1 MPEQRSNF
9 NFWLVLVYLSPLYV
23 LAMWPIMVW
32 INKVNSPD
40 VAISEQQSRS
50 FSTDREMAKPERIM
64 PQLPPNRYGVEDPN
78 SDSDRM
84 LSQYDPILDEMNFSG
99 ETEVAAPKGKGKPKP
114 KSSKAWNRPTQEAGP
129 LEQKASPNHIAKM
142 NKVGNKSGVLTNIVG
157 NALTSKIGKSIV
169 TSVFNNKFVVEAFVN
184 RSTVKGQLENPQKM
198 VDFLK
203 GSSQVSTFFN
213 DKVVKSVLDNPELLN
228 AVLGSQMADT
238 IINSPAGQALINNPA
253 MLQQVVQARPELV
266 PILMNPNVVNALTSN
281 DQTAGVASVLQSVG
295 GK

>member
-1 MPEQRSNF
+1 
-9 NFWLVLVYLSPLYV
+9 
-23 LAMWPIMVW
+23 
-32 INKVNSPD
+32 
-40 VAISEQQSRS
+40 
-50 FSTDREMAKPERIM
+50 
-64 PQLPPNRYGVEDPN
+64 
-78 SDSDRM
+78 
-84 LSQYDPILDEMNFSG
+84 
-99 ETEVAAPKGKGKPKP
+99 
-114 KSSKAWNRPTQEAGP
+114 
-129 LEQKASPNHIAKM
+129 
-142 NKVGNKSGVLTNIVG
+142 
-157 NALTSKIGKSIV
+157 
-169 TSVFNNKFVVEAFVN
+169 
-184 RSTVKGQLENPQKM
+184 M